1 MGPQRQIAIWSPVII
16 HCQKQARS
24 GGSMWAH
31 QRSDS
36 KAHKVERCHI
46 FAASGEEGASGSGA
60 DAKFKLGQAAHS
72 RPRAL
77 RPTTLRTL
85 YLYLIVLTTT
95 TINPIHAFP

>member
-1 MGPQRQIAIWSPVII
+1 
-16 HCQKQARS
+16 
-24 GGSMWAH
+24 MWAH

-77 RPTTLRTL
+77 RPTTL

-95 TINPIHAFP
+95 AINPIHAFP